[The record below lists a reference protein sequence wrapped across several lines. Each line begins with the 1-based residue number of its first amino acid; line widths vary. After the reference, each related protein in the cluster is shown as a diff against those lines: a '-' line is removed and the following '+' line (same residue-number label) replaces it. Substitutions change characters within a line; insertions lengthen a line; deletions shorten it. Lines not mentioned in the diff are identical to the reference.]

1 MIIMRTE
8 DLFKYGVTPKEG
20 EYAGKR
26 FIVDEINKTVVVC
39 HSADNAICEKFPH
52 GSYDIWREPKTLFE
66 DSTIKPTWG
75 NLKKA
80 AEKAGISDDME
91 FAVRFSEFFDS
102 HYKQASFEIKE
113 LYKSGGEKIKCIL
126 VQ

>member
-1 MIIMRTE
+1 MNMITE
-8 DLFKYGVTPKEG
+8 DLFRYGITPKEG
-20 EYAGKR
+20 EFAGEK
-26 FIVDEINKTVVVC
+26 FIVDAINRGAVIC
-39 HSADNAICEKFPH
+39 HLEEDAKHLEEFPH
-52 GSYDIWREPKTLFE
+52 GTYDIWQEPRTLFE

-113 LYKSGGEKIKCIL
+113 LYKSGGEKVKCIL